1 VADDLKIH
9 ERFIFK
15 RYKVKMNFSKAVKVV
30 GITKAFDQTQVLK
43 NLSIDIQPG
52 EFISLVGASGCGKST
67 LLRVIAG
74 LEHQDA
80 GQVIIGDSVVDDLL
94 PKERNVAMVFQNYAL
109 YPHMTVMDNIAT
121 PLRMSR
127 LTWWQRL
134 PYLSQWIPS
143 ARRVEGAIRQEVQTL
158 CQSLKFEALMQRK
171 PAQLSGGQRQRVA
184 LARAMIRQPAVFLM
198 DEPLSNLDAK
208 LRVHLRNELVDL
220 HQRLGITFVYVT
232 HDQSEAMTMSDRIAV
247 MVDGEILQIGT
258 PAELYK
264 TPNSL
269 QVAQFIGTPQ
279 INVFPLARTSNG
291 AYSFGQLTL
300 EQLALAP
307 NAEVLALR
315 PEHLVLEAE
324 LLAACDV
331 QTLARVDRIEH
342 HGSEL
347 LIYLHVEGF
356 EDVVSV
362 SRLPNDG
369 KALSFSSGQTLTV
382 GFAIDHALLFDAGGQ
397 RVSVS

>member
-1 VADDLKIH
+1 
-9 ERFIFK
+9 
-15 RYKVKMNFSKAVKVV
+15 MNHSRAVKVSA
-30 GITKAFDQTQVLK
+30 ITKSFDRTQVLK
-43 NLSIDIQPG
+43 NVSVDIHPG

-67 LLRVIAG
+67 LLRIIAG
-74 LEHQDA
+74 LELQDA
-80 GQVIIGDSVVDDLL
+80 GQVVIGDSVVDDLL

-109 YPHMTVMDNIAT
+109 YPHMTVLDNIAT

-134 PYLSQWIPS
+134 PYLTKWMPS
-143 ARRVEGAIRQEVQTL
+143 AHRIELAIQQEVQAL
-158 CQSLKFEALMQRK
+158 CLSLQIENLLQRK

-208 LRVHLRNELVDL
+208 LRVHLRNELVEL

-258 PAELYK
+258 PTELYK

-279 INVFPLARTSNG
+279 INAFPLTRASNG
-291 AYSFGQLTL
+291 SFSFGQIKL
-300 EQLALAP
+300 EGLGLDAG
-307 NAEVLALR
+307 EVRLALR
-315 PEHLVLEAE
+315 PEHLILDGQQ
-324 LLAACDV
+324 LNACDV
-331 QTLARVDRIEH
+331 QTRARIERLEH
-342 HGSEL
+342 HGSEV
-347 LIYLHVEGF
+347 LIYLVVNGF
-356 EDVVSV
+356 E
-362 SRLPNDG
+362 N
-369 KALSFSSGQTLTV
+369 ALSVCRLASDGTALNYASGQEVTV
-382 GFAIDHALLFDAGGQ
+382 GFAMHNALVFNANGQ
-397 RVSVS
+397 RVSLS

>member
-1 VADDLKIH
+1 
-9 ERFIFK
+9 
-15 RYKVKMNFSKAVKVV
+15 MNISKSVKVNS
-30 GITKAFDQTQVLK
+30 ISKAFDKTQVIK

-67 LLRVIAG
+67 LLRIIAG
-74 LEHQDA
+74 LEHQDK
-80 GQVIIGDSVVDDLL
+80 GQVIIGDQVVDNLL

-109 YPHMTVMDNIAT
+109 YPHMTVLDNIAT

-134 PYLSQWIPS
+134 PFLAQCMPS
-143 ARRVEGAIRQEVQTL
+143 MRRIELEILDDVQAL
-158 CQSLKFEALMQRK
+158 CKNLQIESLMHRK

-220 HQRLGITFVYVT
+220 HQRLGVTFVYVT

-258 PAELYK
+258 PSELYK

-279 INVFPLARTSNG
+279 INVFPLNCLSNG
-291 AYSFGQLTL
+291 NYLLGQITIK
-300 EQLALAP
+300 QLKP
-307 NAEVLALR
+307 SKKIEVLALR
-315 PEHLVLEAE
+315 PEHLVLDAE
-324 LLAACDV
+324 IDTSCDV
-331 QTLARVDRIEH
+331 QTYAQIDRIEH

-347 LIYLHVEGF
+347 LIYLSLDCF
-356 EDVVSV
+356 EEVVTV
-362 SRLPNDG
+362 SRIPNDG
-369 KALSFSSGQTLTV
+369 KALKYSSGQKLAV
-382 GFAIDHALLFDAGGQ
+382 GFAIDNALFFDDTGQ
-397 RVSVS
+397 RVSRT

>member
-1 VADDLKIH
+1 
-9 ERFIFK
+9 
-15 RYKVKMNFSKAVKVV
+15 MNFSKAVKVI
-30 GITKAFDQTQVLK
+30 GITKAFNNTQVLK

-74 LEHQDA
+74 LEHQDT
-80 GQVIIGDSVVDDLL
+80 GQVVIGDSVVDDLL

-109 YPHMTVMDNIAT
+109 YPHMTVLDNIAT
-121 PLRMSR
+121 PIRMSR
-127 LTWWQRL
+127 LKWWQRL
-134 PYLSQWIPS
+134 PLPLPFITTWIPS
-143 ARRVEGAIRQEVQTL
+143 ARRIEETIQQDVYTL
-158 CQSLKFEALMQRK
+158 CESLKIEALMQRK

-264 TPNSL
+264 TPNAL

-279 INVFPLARTSNG
+279 INVFPLNRTSNA

-300 EQLALAP
+300 EKLALAP

-331 QTLARVDRIEH
+331 QTHARVDRIEH